1 MAYRLERSK
10 RIMKNW
16 LKSNKWAIIFS
27 TLGTLLPIAIGLLLW
42 DQLPGTMATHWGVDG
57 AVDGTSSKWVGVF
70 VLPLIMAG
78 FNLLC
83 ILATGIDPKQAEKNR
98 KVMQVVFW
106 IMPIVSILSSCA
118 VYMAALGKAFQMAML
133 LPLLLGA
140 MFIFIGN
147 YLPKAAQNRFY
158 GIKLSWTLHNE
169 ENWNKTH
176 RLAGKLWVVG
186 GLLILP
192 TVLLPLKWMVVSLLI
207 VTFAMI
213 LLPII
218 YSYCIYRKHR
228 AQGISYNTHAAKKGD
243 KIAKVITIVMV
254 SLVLCFVAVLMFTGD
269 ITYTFEEDR
278 LCIDATYD
286 GGMAIAYDAIDSLE
300 LRENF
305 TIGMRLYG
313 FASARL
319 SMGSFT
325 SDEFTNYT
333 LYSYNG
339 VNTAVVIGSDGKWLI
354 LTGKT
359 AEESQ
364 VLYNT
369 LLEKTGK

>member
-1 MAYRLERSK
+1 
-10 RIMKNW
+10 MKNW

-158 GIKLSWTLHNE
+158 GIKLFWTLHNE

-186 GLLILP
+186 GFLILP
-192 TVLLPLKWMVVSLLI
+192 TVLLPLKWMVTTLLI

-218 YSYCIYRKHR
+218 YSYCIYRKHK
-228 AQGISYNTHAAKKGD
+228 AQGVSYDADNIKKGD
-243 KIAKVITIVMV
+243 KIAKIITIVGV

-319 SMGSFT
+319 SMGSFSNDSL
-325 SDEFTNYT
+325 SDYT
-333 LYSYNG
+333 LYAYNACKS
-339 VNTAVVIGSDGKWLI
+339 AVVIQSEGKWLVI
-354 LTGKT
+354 T
-359 AEESQ
+359 AETPEETQ
-364 VLYNT
+364 ALYQT
-369 LLEKTGK
+369 LLEKTGN